1 VLLQLEQVQRQQVQ
15 LQLVQQPQ
23 VLQRLAQVLGQQ
35 VQQLALLR

>member
-1 VLLQLEQVQRQQVQ
+1 VLQLQV
-15 LQLVQQPQ
+15 QLVQQPQ